1 MPFRSSTSPG
11 CSPTRARG
19 ARGLPAE
26 KTTWVAC
33 SHSSQPL
40 QSPAARLR
48 PSMSA
53 CSGTQGAAVN
63 GPSLLSLLDRAGPCA
78 GFVLELPTLELDHVD
93 DGIDERQVGEGLWE
107 VAKLLAG
114 VRVDL
119 LAVELKSARKGKQL
133 GTELAGSLVLADL
146 A

>member
-11 CSPTRARG
+11 CSPTKARG

-33 SHSSQPL
+33 SHSSHPL
-40 QSPAARLR
+40 QSTAARLR
-48 PSMSA
+48 PAMSA

-78 GFVLELPTLELDHVD
+78 GFVVVLPTFELDHVD
-93 DGIDERQVGEGLWE
+93 DGVDQRQVGEGLRE

-119 LAVELKSARKGKQL
+119 LAVEIERACKGKQL
-133 GTELAGSLVLADL
+133 GTELAGSLVFANLA
-146 A
+146 